1 MFQKG
6 RSSLSSIGT
15 SLVLSEEHLVH
26 VPSKLKLLGKG
37 VQELKLISSPHSDT
51 CPQSLQ
57 IKTFML
63 GVNSVISQLP

>member
-1 MFQKG
+1 M
-6 RSSLSSIGT
+6 
-15 SLVLSEEHLVH
+15 H